1 MWCVPELNAEYIE
14 RMEEVLEIYERPYN
28 PQEPVVCL
36 DEKPVVLHGEVR
48 AEKRARPGSL
58 AKRDYEYKRRG
69 GANVF
74 CAVEAKAGRHFTHP
88 TPNRKAPEFA
98 RMIQRLANSY
108 PCARTI
114 HLVLDN
120 LNTHCRKSLDGHFGI
135 ERAKALWKRFTL
147 HYTPKHASWLNQ
159 AEVEI
164 SLFSRQCLGKR
175 RIPNL
180 ETLRFQAKAW
190 NHHINRHRTILE
202 WNFSRLD
209 AQRCFHYQTNLFARS
224 RY

>member
-1 MWCVPELNAEYIE
+1 MTSSRGGKKMWCVPELNAEYIE

-36 DEKPVVLHGEVR
+36 DEKPVVLHGELR
-48 AEKRARPGSL
+48 AEKRARPGTL

-108 PCARTI
+108 PRARTI

-135 ERAKALWKRFTL
+135 ERAKALWKR
-147 HYTPKHASWLNQ
+147 
-159 AEVEI
+159 I
-164 SLFSRQCLGKR
+164 
-175 RIPNL
+175 
-180 ETLRFQAKAW
+180 
-190 NHHINRHRTILE
+190 RTIP
-202 WNFSRLD
+202 SRDYIRVGEHKGQVEPGREALSV
-209 AQRCFHYQTNLFARS
+209 AAGRTGTCCLSTCNQCCPSLRPRS
-224 RY
+224 DLLK

>member
-48 AEKRARPGSL
+48 AEKRARPGTL

-108 PCARTI
+108 PRARTI

-135 ERAKALWKRFTL
+135 ERAKALWKTSITL
-147 HYTPKHASWLNQ
+147 PSMPVGSIRPKSRSACFPGNVWAN
-159 AEVEI
+159 AE
-164 SLFSRQCLGKR
+164 SPPG
-175 RIPNL
+175 NL
-180 ETLRFQAKAW
+180 ALPG
-190 NHHINRHRTILE
+190 
-202 WNFSRLD
+202 
-209 AQRCFHYQTNLFARS
+209 
-224 RY
+224 

>member
-28 PQEPVVCL
+28 AQEPVVCL
-36 DEKPVVLHGEVR
+36 DEKPVVLHDQVR
-48 AEKRARPGSL
+48 AGKQARPGTL
-58 AKRDYEYKRRG
+58 AKRDYEYKRQG

-98 RMIQRLANSY
+98 KMIQRLANSY
-108 PCARTI
+108 PLARTI

-120 LNTHCRKSLDGHFGI
+120 LNTHCRKSLDGYFGV
-135 ERAKALWKRFTL
+135 EHAKAMWERFTV

-164 SLFSRQCLGKR
+164 SLFSRPCLGKR

-180 ETLRFQAKAW
+180 ATLRSQTKAW
-190 NHHINRHRTILE
+190 NQRINRHRTILE
-202 WNFSRLD
+202 WHFSRPN
-209 AQRCFHYQTNLFARS
+209 AQRCFHYQTNLFVRS
-224 RY
+224 QH

>member
-1 MWCVPELNAEYIE
+1 
-14 RMEEVLEIYERPYN
+14 MEKVLEIYESPYN

-36 DEKPVVLHGEVR
+36 DEKPVVLHGEVW
-48 AEKRARPGSL
+48 AGKRARPGTL
-58 AKRDYEYKRRG
+58 AKRDYEYKRHG

-108 PCARTI
+108 PRARTI

-135 ERAKALWKRFTL
+135 E
-147 HYTPKHASWLNQ
+147 Q
-159 AEVEI
+159 AN
-164 SLFSRQCLGKR
+164 SPWSK
-175 RIPNL
+175 
-180 ETLRFQAKAW
+180 
-190 NHHINRHRTILE
+190 
-202 WNFSRLD
+202 
-209 AQRCFHYQTNLFARS
+209 
-224 RY
+224 

>member
-1 MWCVPELNAEYIE
+1 
-14 RMEEVLEIYERPYN
+14 
-28 PQEPVVCL
+28 
-36 DEKPVVLHGEVR
+36 
-48 AEKRARPGSL
+48 
-58 AKRDYEYKRRG
+58 
-69 GANVF
+69 
-74 CAVEAKAGRHFTHP
+74 
-88 TPNRKAPEFA
+88 
-98 RMIQRLANSY
+98 MIQRLANSY
-108 PCARTI
+108 PRARTI

-135 ERAKALWKRFTL
+135 ERAKALRKRFTL

-164 SLFSRQCLGKR
+164 SLFSRQCLAKR

-180 ETLRFQAKAW
+180 ETLRSQAKAW
-190 NHHINRHRTILE
+190 NQHNNRHRTILE
-202 WNFSRLD
+202 WDFSRLD